1 MSGQGALAQRLNGV
15 LVCLSVV
22 LGQHLYTARSSTE
35 RLAHGDNIETGS
47 TTLAHIVMHHDLWS
61 SQTVLKVVLSL
72 RDCVIVID
80 LIHIE
85 VRAEQAESSTSS
97 DVGPFVRACLV

>member
-1 MSGQGALAQRLNGV
+1 M
-15 LVCLSVV
+15 V
-22 LGQHLYTARSSTE
+22 LGKHLYTARGSTE

-61 SQTVLKVVLSL
+61 SQTVLKIVLCL

-80 LIHIE
+80 LVHVE

-97 DVGPFVRACLV
+97 DVGPFILTGLV